1 MPCPPGLDR
10 CTALLAYED
19 GARQLVTALKFRHR
33 RDLVTRIADALAD
46 LVDPPTGATVTWA
59 PTTPG
64 HRRARGVD
72 QAEVLARAL
81 ARRWRAP
88 CRGLLRR
95 NPGPAQTGRPVG
107 ERWAHPGFVA
117 ARQVP
122 PTVVVVDDVAT
133 TGATLSAAARAL
145 RGGGAEVVLV
155 AVVARTPRPPGHR

>member
-19 GARQLVTALKFRHR
+19 GARELVTALKYRHR
-33 RDLVTRIADALAD
+33 RDLVTLIADALAD
-46 LVDPPTGATVTWA
+46 LAHPPTGAAVTWA
-59 PTTPG
+59 PTTPA
-64 HRRARGVD
+64 HRRTRGVD
-72 QAEVLARAL
+72 QAELLARAL

-95 NPGPAQTGRPVG
+95 EPGPAQTGRPVG

-117 ARQVP
+117 TRPVP

-145 RGGGAEVVLV
+145 RGGGAEVVLG
-155 AVVARTPRPPGHR
+155 AVVARTPRSPGQR